1 MANYIITKNAEY
13 FSKIG
18 EYLYCNLED
27 MILPDVIA
35 IDTETTG
42 FIPRHNDVFCVQIGT
57 GKNNY
62 IIVMYEDNYSFEDII
77 PYIQNK
83 TLIFHNALFDL
94 GFCYKH
100 NFYPEDV
107 RDTMLASKILYN
119 GDSTIRHDFGNVMA
133 RELNVKYDKTDQK
146 NIHIVKLSQ
155 KSTIEYSFNDVDRLI
170 ELHNEL
176 SKKIDLEGFRDTYD
190 LHCRFI
196 RALAYMEQCGLPISS
211 KLWKEKMNVDTK
223 NTKKW
228 KQKVEE
234 YIYDN
239 LPQFAN
245 RQLSLFS
252 EIKEFYIPLDTTI
265 QEDVQNAF
273 NYVRDSGP
281 FSPSYQSEYYHL
293 NDDELKEKLLL
304 DITEKRSQLEKN
316 IFVALS
322 SSKQMIKVF
331 NALGIKTKD
340 KDGKDSINESI
351 ISKSKHE
358 FVNMWLKYQEANHR
372 VTTFG
377 DKIYQQ
383 IENERIYTN
392 FNPMVDTSRLSTR
405 KGNINFLNFP
415 SDSITRECF
424 EANDGNIMIVCDY
437 SGQETVVAADLSS
450 DAAMIASVVNGDD
463 LHCAFARVLFPELK
477 ELSDEEIIKHHKD
490 KRSAAKAPRFAFS
503 YGGSA
508 YTIHQNEGIPLD
520 EAYKIESAFK
530 ELHEGLYTWG
540 DKVFEES
547 IKNGYIESADGWKL
561 KLPNFSIFLEYKK
574 EVENITKEN
583 WKVYKEGKLEV
594 KKFYEEKEK
603 GIKYSYIYPKSVE
616 YYKSK
621 KTIVSKFF
629 KLKSEYQRLCLN
641 NPVQAR
647 SAHQLKLSTVL
658 LFEWILKNNLI
669 NVVKI
674 VNTIHDEIVVECPI
688 HLKELVKKIVEKSM
702 LKGGNHYLTN
712 LKIKADANYGKSW
725 GKAK

>member
-1 MANYIITKNAEY
+1 MANYIITKNPEH

-18 EYLYCNLED
+18 NYLYCNLED
-27 MILPDVIA
+27 MMLPKTIS

-42 FIPRHNDVFCVQIGT
+42 LSPRHDDVFCVQIGT
-57 GKNNY
+57 GKDNY
-62 IIVMYEDNYSFEDII
+62 IIVMYNYNYSFEDII
-77 PYIQNK
+77 PYIKNK

-119 GDSTIRHDFGNVMA
+119 GDSTIRHDFGAVMD

-176 SKKIDLEGFRDTYD
+176 SKKIDLEGFRDTYY

-211 KLWKEKMNVDTK
+211 EAWKNKMKEDVVNSE
-223 NTKKW
+223 KW
-228 KQKVEE
+228 KKVIEE

-239 LPQFAN
+239 IPHFAD
-245 RQLSLFS
+245 RQIDMFS
-252 EIKEFYIPLDTTI
+252 EDKKIL
-265 QEDVQNAF
+265 VS
-273 NYVRDSGP
+273 VS
-281 FSPSYQSEYYHL
+281 SP
-293 NDDELKEKLLL
+293 
-304 DITEKRSQLEKN
+304 I
-316 IFVALS
+316 
-322 SSKQMIKVF
+322 QMIKVF
-331 NALGIKTKD
+331 EALGIPTKD

-377 DKIYQQ
+377 DRIYQQ
-383 IENERIYTN
+383 IENERIYTS
-392 FNPMVDTSRLSTR
+392 FNPMVDTARLSTR

-424 EANDGNIMIVCDY
+424 EANEGNIIIVCDY
-437 SGQETVVAADLSS
+437 SGQETVVAADLSN
-450 DAAMIASVVNGDD
+450 DAAMTASVVNGDD

-477 ELSDEEIIKHHKD
+477 ELSDEEIIKNHKE

-540 DKVFEES
+540 AKVFEES

-574 EVENITKEN
+574 EVENLTKEQ
-583 WKVYKEGKLEV
+583 WQIYKEGKLEV

-603 GIKYSYIYPKSVE
+603 GIKYSYLYPKSVE
-616 YYKSK
+616 FYKSK

-629 KLKSEYQRLCLN
+629 KLKSEYQRLSLN

-647 SAHQLKLSTVL
+647 SAHQLKLSTAL